1 MLAVVNCCEQRR
13 IRAVNKDEP
22 VLTGAKSLRTTANN
36 REQPANNLQAT
47 ANKRSANKVTKV
59 YTKFFCS
66 YLMTSIRKMSY
77 VW

>member
-1 MLAVVNCCEQRR
+1 MLKMLAVVNRCEQRR
-13 IRAVNKDEP
+13 IRAVNK
-22 VLTGAKSLRTTANN
+22 LRTTANN
-36 REQPANNLQAT
+36 CEQPANHCEQPANNLQTT

-77 VW
+77 V